1 MDTSMS
7 FIERQFPVSK
17 VSKESFK
24 ERKAVQ
30 SQTLTGLG
38 KWWGRK
44 PLILVRAAILGC
56 LMPVS
61 DNPKKDTDIFLKIL
75 SMDKPGLADRKD
87 KRVSPAKLYEIANRS
102 KHFRQYID
110 QWFAI
115 ENGKPKF
122 KDGVDKD
129 DVESRLFNTLG
140 YDERLDYCCRP
151 EHLDNIRDTSW
162 NEINEHLG
170 TKAHS
175 LQELVSQLSMK
186 RYGRLVTVG
195 DCFSGGGSIPFEA
208 ARTGTNVYASDL
220 NPVATLLSWADINI
234 LGNNTEKSN
243 LLDFQDKLLSTVQT
257 RITKLGVEINE
268 HRDTAINYLYC
279 TETICPE
286 CGYKIPISSSWLVGV
301 GSKTVAI
308 LSENE
313 AEKHYDIHI
322 KMNATSQEM
331 KEAEKSGTTVS
342 GGIRCP
348 HCGKTTPV
356 SSLRHDTIDDNG
368 NTVYGLRLWEKN
380 EFEPRPNDI
389 YQERLYAIRY
399 ENITTDEK
407 GKEKTTRYYRE
418 PTVDDLINE
427 QKVHDIVSE
436 HFTEWQE
443 KGYIPSLA
451 IESGAKTDEVMK
463 TRGWAYWHQLFNS
476 RQLLITA
483 IMIEEALKL
492 SKTSEELALATL
504 IVNRAADWNSKLC
517 RWGTGQARESMA
529 QTFYNQ
535 ALNTMWQYGTRGY
548 RLVESTCK
556 IKLDFSVTTGEKKYT
571 AISKDARDVD
581 FICDYWITDPPYADA
596 VNYHELSEFFLAWD
610 KALIKKAF
618 PDWYTDSKRIL
629 AVRGDEHFSETMI
642 EIYSNLAK
650 HMPDN
655 GMQIV
660 MFTHSDPAVWAQLAI
675 IMWKA
680 GLKVT
685 AAWNIAT
692 ETEASGLKS
701 GNYVKGTV
709 LLVLRKQTGD
719 EEAFLDEIDADIRSE
734 VKRQIDSK
742 QTLDDKEE
750 PNFSDPDYVLAAY
763 AASLKVLTSYAEIE
777 DLNLDYELTQA
788 ITNPSKSEVVKIIES
803 AKRIAYDCVIPS
815 KFEGYLWKELSNS
828 ERFYIK
834 GLESEMHGDYQIAT
848 YQEYARGFSIGGYS
862 QLMANEKA
870 NTARLKTPFEMASRS
885 INDVSDFENSL
896 MRVIFT
902 SIYVGIKE
910 EMNPQKALGYI
921 KSELANY
928 WDKRE
933 MIKQILSFLV
943 DCQDISNMQPHWTD
957 SAKMAELLLAS
968 VTHDSI

>member
-56 LMPVS
+56 LMPAS
-61 DNPKKDTDIFLKIL
+61 DNPKKDTEIFLKIL
-75 SMDKPGLADRKD
+75 SMDKPGLADRKI
-87 KRVSPAKLYEIANRS
+87 KRIPPAKLYEIASRS
-102 KHFRQYID
+102 KHFRQYLE
-110 QWFAI
+110 QWFVI
-115 ENGKPKF
+115 EKGKVKF
-122 KDGVDKD
+122 KDDVDKD
-129 DVESRLFNTLG
+129 DIEMRIFNTLG
-140 YDERLDYCCRP
+140 YDERLEYSCRP
-151 EHLDNIRDTSW
+151 EQLSNIRDSSW
-162 NEINEHLG
+162 REINEHLG

-175 LQELVSQLSMK
+175 LQELVNQLSVK
-186 RYGRLVTVG
+186 RYGKLITVG

-208 ARTGTNVYASDL
+208 ARTGANVYSSDL

-234 LGNNTEKSN
+234 LGNNTKKKQ
-243 LLDFQDKLLSTVQT
+243 LLAFQDKLLSEVQT
-257 RITKLGVEINE
+257 RINKLGIEINE
-268 HRDTAINYLYC
+268 HGDTAINYLYC

-286 CGYKIPISSSWLVGV
+286 CGYKVPISSSWLVGV
-301 GSKTVAI
+301 GSKTIAF

-313 AEKHYDIHI
+313 AEKRYDIHI

-348 HCGKTTPV
+348 HCGKTTPI

-380 EFEPRPNDI
+380 EFEPRPDDI

-399 ENITTDEK
+399 ESTTIDEK

-418 PTVDDLINE
+418 PTADDLKNE
-427 QKVHDIVSE
+427 QKVHDIVAE
-436 HFTEWQE
+436 HFSEWQE
-443 KGYIPSLA
+443 KGFVPSSA
-451 IESGAKTDEVMK
+451 IESGYNTDQVIRE
-463 TRGWAYWHQLFNS
+463 RGWKYWHQLFNT
-476 RQLLITA
+476 RQLLINA
-483 IMIEEALKL
+483 ILIEEALNIA
-492 SKTSEELALATL
+492 KTPEEFAFSTL

-535 ALNTMWQYGTRGY
+535 ALNPMWQYGTRGY

-556 IKLDFSVTTGEKKYT
+556 IKLDFSVTTGGKKYT

-610 KALIKKAF
+610 KALLKKAF

-650 HMPDN
+650 HMTDD

-692 ETEASGLKS
+692 ETEAAGLKS

-734 VKRQIDSK
+734 VKRQIDSM

-788 ITNPSKSEVVKIIES
+788 INNPSKSEIVKIIES

-815 KFEGYLWKELSNS
+815 KFEGYIWKELSNS
-828 ERFYIK
+828 ERFYVK

-885 INDVSDFENSL
+885 MNDVPDFENSL